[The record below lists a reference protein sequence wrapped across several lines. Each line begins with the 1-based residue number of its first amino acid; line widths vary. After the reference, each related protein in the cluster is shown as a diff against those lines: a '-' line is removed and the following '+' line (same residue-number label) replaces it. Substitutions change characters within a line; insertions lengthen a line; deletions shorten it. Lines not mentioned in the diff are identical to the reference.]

1 MTPVI
6 LQFPDL
12 TQLAKFR
19 FTLKEAYLE
28 MNVKNLTISCDCSS
42 DMINDAVMHYGAR
55 VLPAHKTQ
63 NTSTTVH

>member
-12 TQLAKFR
+12 SQLAKFR

-28 MNVKNLTISCDCSS
+28 MNVQNLTISCDCSTN
-42 DMINDAVMHYGAR
+42 MINEAVIHYGAK
-55 VLPAHKTQ
+55 VLPAQKTQ
-63 NTSTTVH
+63 DTSTTVH

>member
-19 FTLKEAYLE
+19 FMLKEAYLE
-28 MNVKNLTISCDCSS
+28 MNVQKLTISCDCSP
-42 DMINDAVMHYGAR
+42 DMVNEAVTYYGAR
-55 VLPAHKTQ
+55 VLPALKTKD
-63 NTSTTVH
+63 TSTSVH